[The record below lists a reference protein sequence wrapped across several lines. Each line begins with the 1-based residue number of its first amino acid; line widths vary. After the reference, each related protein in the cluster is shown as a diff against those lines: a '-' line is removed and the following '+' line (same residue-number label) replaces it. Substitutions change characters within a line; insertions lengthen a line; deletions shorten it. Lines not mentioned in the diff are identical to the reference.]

1 MSHAE
6 DPHAPRLHGLLA
18 EFDSP
23 DALVSAGRRAVQEGY
38 RELDAYT
45 PFPIEALHEAL
56 GFHRTRVPLLVL
68 VGGQRR
74 GDRGIRAAGTGPP
87 RLRTR

>member
-56 GFHRTRVPLLVL
+56 GVHRTRVPLLVL
-68 VGGQRR
+68 VGASVGA
-74 GDRGIRAAGTGPP
+74 IAGYGLQVPGPP